1 MDPSVHLKHPEKV
14 LAECG
19 VGISASWAKMKSE
32 DDYSNLMT
40 VDSVEAD
47 NSIVMYLVG
56 ECDIGTVP
64 ALTKE
69 LRRAL
74 MERKHVVLDV
84 HLLTYIDST
93 GISAIAAAQESLAQ
107 SKRQLRIVGAHGIFD
122 RIIRLTKLDG
132 QIPLDDSVD
141 DALSAISAL

>member
-1 MDPSVHLKHPEKV
+1 MLTS
-14 LAECG
+14 
-19 VGISASWAKMKSE
+19 

-40 VDSVEAD
+40 VDAVDIGDSV
-47 NSIVMYLVG
+47 VMYLVG

-64 ALTKE
+64 VLTQE

-74 MERKHVVLDV
+74 ENKKHVVLDV

-107 SKRQLRIVGAHGIFD
+107 SRRQLRVVGAHGIFD

-132 QIPLDDSVD
+132 QIPLHNSVD
-141 DALSAISAL
+141 EALSAIAAV